1 MSSPFLETAA
11 LPSRHCRVPVRFR
24 DLGEHKLAGLPKR
37 ERLFQIDAPG
47 QRTAFPPLRV

>member
-1 MSSPFLETAA
+1 
-11 LPSRHCRVPVRFR
+11 VRFR